1 MLEFFLHIMFSE
13 HWPTV
18 GVMKQLFRNARV
30 FIFLV
35 EGIYQYMFSLR
46 HKFEIVCSYVF
57 WLDRD
62 VTVM

>member
-18 GVMKQLFRNARV
+18 GVMKQLFRNGRV
-30 FIFLV
+30 FIVSV
-35 EGIYQYMFSLR
+35 EGIYQYMFFLR
-46 HKFEIVCSYVF
+46 HKFKIVCSYVF